1 MPARQ
6 FQLRPL
12 LPVVLTAAALT
23 LLSWL
28 ALLGPDGRGTGL
40 VRQSYDAALALRG
53 PVAAPAVDS
62 PHWPVALVYLDLRTF
77 MQTGQDPSA
86 PLDRRLHAQLVRR
99 LTAAGARAVI
109 FDILFEAPSA
119 DATADIELAAAL
131 RANGRVILGAEW
143 HRSEHD
149 RGDVATVWQRSEIL
163 PATNL
168 LAAAA
173 GHGFVFAKIDPDLVV
188 REHFPG
194 FAGRNLP
201 SLTWAAAQWLDL
213 EATRGGK
220 AEERWLNYYGPPFTI
235 PNVSFSD
242 ALEPATVPADFFRD
256 RIVIVGARPAAGQ
269 FDERRDEW
277 RSPFSAWSPGLPF
290 MPGVETHATEM
301 LNLVRGDWLRRWPR
315 GGELAVLAATALGCT
330 FVLLRL
336 RPLPAAAATVG
347 LEVGV
352 AGLVLAGMGQRLW
365 FPWLI
370 IALLQLPGALFASVL
385 VQSVGWFRQRRRML
399 ATIREQAALIDKAQ
413 DAILVTDLTGRITY
427 LNPRARQ
434 LYGASGPTPDSTP
447 DGLAI
452 AAARRWVL
460 ARGEWSGEL
469 PQRSCEGQPLTVASR
484 WTLIRDDR
492 GEPREILQID
502 TDITET
508 KRLQEQVA
516 RAQRLE
522 AAGALASGMAHD
534 LNNALAP
541 VLMGVQL
548 LRRRTEADDLRRML
562 DVMETHARRGADM
575 VQQVLLFSRGQA
587 GDRQVLAI
595 GGLIGELERALRETL
610 PENIRLSVL
619 LPTDLWPVLGQAT
632 QLHQVLL
639 NLCVNARDAM
649 PGGGE
654 LSVAADNVE
663 LADDEAARLSPEA
676 RPGRQV
682 MVLVADTG
690 TGMTPAVRAR
700 LFEPFFTTKPAG
712 RGTGLGLATSAL
724 LVRQQGGFMVVK
736 SEPGV
741 GTEFEVYLPAAPPGA
756 LATTPPAP
764 VSGSGLDGKL
774 LLLAS
779 EDLAVGELLR
789 QELVAQGHRVEVAGS
804 AAAALRILQRQ
815 RSELAAVIVATPLG
829 ELGTLARALPLAEAG
844 SAALRLLVLARDV
857 PPAGTLPPG
866 AEVISGEAPLQTLLA
881 ALAANPRA
889 D

>member
-1 MPARQ
+1 MPVRQ

-12 LPVVLTAAALT
+12 LPVVLTAAALA

-28 ALLGPDGRGTGL
+28 ALMGPDGRGTGL

-53 PVAAPAVDS
+53 PVAASAADS
-62 PHWPVALVYLDLRTF
+62 PRWPVALVYLDLRTF

-99 LTAAGARAVI
+99 LTTAGARAVI

-119 DATADIELAAAL
+119 DPSADAELADAF
-131 RANGRVILGAEW
+131 RANGRVFLGAEW

-194 FAGRNLP
+194 FTGRNLP
-201 SLTWAAAQWLDL
+201 SLTWATAHWLGL
-213 EATRGGK
+213 EATRGGR

-242 ALEPATVPADFFRD
+242 ALEPAAVPDEFFRD

-277 RSPFSAWSPGLPF
+277 RSPYSAWSPGLPF

-315 GGELAVLAATALGCT
+315 GVELAVLVATAFGCA
-330 FVLLRL
+330 FGLSRL

-347 LEVGV
+347 LELGL
-352 AGLVLAGMGQRLW
+352 AGLVLAGMAQRLW

-370 IALLQLPGALFASVL
+370 VALLQLPGALFASVL
-385 VQSVGWFRQRRRML
+385 VQSVNWFRQRRRML
-399 ATIREQAALIDKAQ
+399 AKIREQAALIDKAQ
-413 DAILVTDLTGRITY
+413 DAILVTDLAGRVTY

-434 LYGASGPTPDSTP
+434 LYGDAGPVADTSDDTLSVT
-447 DGLAI
+447 D
-452 AAARRWVL
+452 ARRRVVE
-460 ARGEWSGEL
+460 RGDWSGEL
-469 PQRSCEGQPLTVASR
+469 QQRARDGRDLTVESR
-484 WTLIRDDR
+484 WTLIRDDH
-492 GEPREILQID
+492 GEPREILQIN
-502 TDITET
+502 TDVTEQR
-508 KRLQEQVA
+508 RLQEQVL

-575 VQQVLLFSRGQA
+575 VKQVLLFSRGQA
-587 GDRQVLAI
+587 GDRQVLAV
-595 GGLIGELERALRETL
+595 GELVREMERALRETL
-610 PENIRLSVL
+610 PAGIRLSAM
-619 LPTDLWPVLGQAT
+619 LPEDLWPVLGQPT

-649 PGGGE
+649 PTGGE
-654 LSVAADNVE
+654 LSLAADNVE
-663 LADDEAARLSPEA
+663 LDAEEAARLSPEA
-676 RPGRQV
+676 RPGRHV

-690 TGMTPAVRAR
+690 AGMPPDIRAR

-712 RGTGLGLATSAL
+712 RGTGLGLATTAL
-724 LVRQQGGFMVVK
+724 LVRQHGGFIVVK
-736 SEPGV
+736 SEAGV
-741 GTEFEVYLPAAPPGA
+741 GTEFEVYLPAAPVGA
-756 LATTPPAP
+756 IAVPTGTSA
-764 VSGSGLDGKL
+764 SAGGDRQL
-774 LLLAS
+774 LLVAS
-779 EDLAVGELLR
+779 EDQSVGELLR
-789 QELVAQGHRVEVAGS
+789 QELTSLGYRVLVASSE
-804 AAAALRILQRQ
+804 AAARAALAPRRLAPAALIIAAPFAGTNALVGPALRPQ
-815 RSELAAVIVATPLG
+815 
-829 ELGTLARALPLAEAG
+829 LPVF
-844 SAALRLLVLARDV
+844 LLTGNL
-857 PPAGTLPPG
+857 PTPAGLPARIAVVTGPNQ
-866 AEVISGEAPLQTLLA
+866 LQQLSA
-881 ALAANPRA
+881 ALAAPSFA
-889 D
+889 APAEPGS